1 MKSGLF
7 ILIVCLLFPAY
18 VCADTSKHALE
29 ENRKLLHSLDSLLEQ
44 QDLFVRVKEE
54 RIKQLKM
61 QYSRVKDVK
70 ELYAMNRMVY
80 LEYRVY
86 DADSALHYINKNIQL
101 AQQTNNRTWEVVSL
115 LEQSFVLTSSG
126 LLTEALKAVS
136 DIQPEELPQNLRSEY
151 FGRLCTLY
159 SRLRDYSSENSQLSE
174 HYNNLQK
181 AFRDS
186 VYLTATPDELR
197 YWNCRAWLYLGTPEI
212 EPVKQAFEENKQT
225 LSNDSR
231 KYSIATYNLSA
242 IYRSE
247 NNESKYLENLILSAM
262 ADIRSVNGDI
272 GSLQEIA
279 EYLFKHGEIDR
290 AYNYILYCSQ
300 KAMLFHNRVR
310 IVKMSHLQN
319 QIYKAYQEQSRTQQK
334 RLQASLIAVSF
345 LFLVLIGAFLF
356 IRKQMRRLK
365 EANLKLDSTNQKL
378 SVNMDALS
386 TAHQRLEEVNMQL
399 KDLNTQLQEVNDQ
412 LRESNYV
419 KEEYIGYVFN
429 ICSTYISKLEEF
441 RKNINRK
448 LKVGQIEDVKA
459 ITDSS
464 ATASNEL
471 KEFYQNFDTIF
482 LHLYP
487 DFVGDFNA
495 LLLPEERIELKEG
508 ELLNTE
514 LRIHALIRLGI
525 TDSVKIADFLHCSAQ
540 TVYNNRLR
548 TRNKIHY
555 PERRF
560 YKCSE
565 KARKIQSVSPALYY
579 RFHLKSLLPSLSF
592 SENNTNNQAFIHF
605 NSLLRLFTSQSKQPL
620 LRIPLPQRSKLKT
633 YVNY

>member
-319 QIYKAYQEQSRTQQK
+319 QVYKAYQEQSRTQQK

-378 SVNMDALS
+378 SVKMDALS

-459 ITDSS
+459 MTDSS

-548 TRNKIHY
+548 TRNKSII
-555 PERRF
+555 PKEDF
-560 YKCSE
+560 INAVKKLGKYK
-565 KARKIQSVSPALYY
+565 A
-579 RFHLKSLLPSLSF
+579 
-592 SENNTNNQAFIHF
+592 
-605 NSLLRLFTSQSKQPL
+605 
-620 LRIPLPQRSKLKT
+620 
-633 YVNY
+633 

>member
-345 LFLVLIGAFLF
+345 LFLVLIGALLF

-487 DFVGDFNA
+487 DFVDDFNA

-548 TRNKIHY
+548 TRNKSII
-555 PERRF
+555 PKEDF
-560 YKCSE
+560 INAVKKLGKYK
-565 KARKIQSVSPALYY
+565 A
-579 RFHLKSLLPSLSF
+579 
-592 SENNTNNQAFIHF
+592 
-605 NSLLRLFTSQSKQPL
+605 
-620 LRIPLPQRSKLKT
+620 
-633 YVNY
+633 

>member
-7 ILIVCLLFPAY
+7 ILIVCLLFPTY

-101 AQQTNNRTWEVVSL
+101 AQQTDNRTWEVVSL

-386 TAHQRLEEVNMQL
+386 TAHQRLEEANMQL

-429 ICSTYISKLEEF
+429 ICSTY
-441 RKNINRK
+441 INRK

-548 TRNKIHY
+548 TRNKSII
-555 PERRF
+555 PKEDF
-560 YKCSE
+560 INAVKKLGKYK
-565 KARKIQSVSPALYY
+565 A
-579 RFHLKSLLPSLSF
+579 
-592 SENNTNNQAFIHF
+592 
-605 NSLLRLFTSQSKQPL
+605 
-620 LRIPLPQRSKLKT
+620 
-633 YVNY
+633 

>member
-459 ITDSS
+459 TTDSS

-548 TRNKIHY
+548 TRNKSII
-555 PERRF
+555 PKEDF
-560 YKCSE
+560 INAVKKLGKYK
-565 KARKIQSVSPALYY
+565 A
-579 RFHLKSLLPSLSF
+579 
-592 SENNTNNQAFIHF
+592 
-605 NSLLRLFTSQSKQPL
+605 
-620 LRIPLPQRSKLKT
+620 
-633 YVNY
+633 

>member
-181 AFRDS
+181 TFRDS

-345 LFLVLIGAFLF
+345 LFLVLIGALLF

-386 TAHQRLEEVNMQL
+386 TAHQRLEEVNIQL

-459 ITDSS
+459 MTDSS

-487 DFVGDFNA
+487 DFVDDFNA

-548 TRNKIHY
+548 TRNKSII
-555 PERRF
+555 PKEDF
-560 YKCSE
+560 INAVKKLGKYK
-565 KARKIQSVSPALYY
+565 A
-579 RFHLKSLLPSLSF
+579 
-592 SENNTNNQAFIHF
+592 
-605 NSLLRLFTSQSKQPL
+605 
-620 LRIPLPQRSKLKT
+620 
-633 YVNY
+633 

>member
-386 TAHQRLEEVNMQL
+386 TAHQRLEEVNIQL

-459 ITDSS
+459 MTDSS

-487 DFVGDFNA
+487 DFVDDFNA

-548 TRNKIHY
+548 TRNKSII
-555 PERRF
+555 PKEDF
-560 YKCSE
+560 INAVKKLGKYK
-565 KARKIQSVSPALYY
+565 A
-579 RFHLKSLLPSLSF
+579 
-592 SENNTNNQAFIHF
+592 
-605 NSLLRLFTSQSKQPL
+605 
-620 LRIPLPQRSKLKT
+620 
-633 YVNY
+633 

>member
-231 KYSIATYNLSA
+231 KYSIATYHLSA

-441 RKNINRK
+441 RKSINRK
-448 LKVGQIEDVKA
+448 LKVGQIYYLKTM
-459 ITDSS
+459 TDSS

-548 TRNKIHY
+548 TRNKSII
-555 PERRF
+555 PKEDF
-560 YKCSE
+560 INAVKKLGKYK
-565 KARKIQSVSPALYY
+565 A
-579 RFHLKSLLPSLSF
+579 
-592 SENNTNNQAFIHF
+592 
-605 NSLLRLFTSQSKQPL
+605 
-620 LRIPLPQRSKLKT
+620 
-633 YVNY
+633 

>member
-159 SRLRDYSSENSQLSE
+159 ARLRDYSSENSQLSE

-319 QIYKAYQEQSRTQQK
+319 QVYKAYQEQSRTQQK

-459 ITDSS
+459 MTDSS
-464 ATASNEL
+464 TTASNEL

-487 DFVGDFNA
+487 NFVGDFNA

-548 TRNKIHY
+548 TRNKSII
-555 PERRF
+555 PKEDF
-560 YKCSE
+560 INAVKKLGKYK
-565 KARKIQSVSPALYY
+565 A
-579 RFHLKSLLPSLSF
+579 
-592 SENNTNNQAFIHF
+592 
-605 NSLLRLFTSQSKQPL
+605 
-620 LRIPLPQRSKLKT
+620 
-633 YVNY
+633 

>member
-319 QIYKAYQEQSRTQQK
+319 QIYKAYQEQNRTQQK

-459 ITDSS
+459 MTDSS

-548 TRNKIHY
+548 TRNKSII
-555 PERRF
+555 PKEDF
-560 YKCSE
+560 INAVKKLGKYK
-565 KARKIQSVSPALYY
+565 A
-579 RFHLKSLLPSLSF
+579 
-592 SENNTNNQAFIHF
+592 
-605 NSLLRLFTSQSKQPL
+605 
-620 LRIPLPQRSKLKT
+620 
-633 YVNY
+633 

>member
-61 QYSRVKDVK
+61 QYSRVKDIK

-181 AFRDS
+181 TFRDS

-345 LFLVLIGAFLF
+345 LFLVLIGALLF

-487 DFVGDFNA
+487 DFVDDFNA

-548 TRNKIHY
+548 TRNKSII
-555 PERRF
+555 PKEDF
-560 YKCSE
+560 INAVKKLGKYK
-565 KARKIQSVSPALYY
+565 A
-579 RFHLKSLLPSLSF
+579 
-592 SENNTNNQAFIHF
+592 
-605 NSLLRLFTSQSKQPL
+605 
-620 LRIPLPQRSKLKT
+620 
-633 YVNY
+633 

>member
-1 MKSGLF
+1 MKSDLF

-18 VCADTSKHALE
+18 ACADTSKHALE

-247 NNESKYLENLILSAM
+247 NNDSKYLENLILSAM

-356 IRKQMRRLK
+356 IRKQMHRLK

-459 ITDSS
+459 MTDSS

-540 TVYNNRLR
+540 TVDNNRLR
-548 TRNKIHY
+548 TRNKSII
-555 PERRF
+555 PKEDF
-560 YKCSE
+560 INAVKKLGKYK
-565 KARKIQSVSPALYY
+565 A
-579 RFHLKSLLPSLSF
+579 
-592 SENNTNNQAFIHF
+592 
-605 NSLLRLFTSQSKQPL
+605 
-620 LRIPLPQRSKLKT
+620 
-633 YVNY
+633 

>member
-345 LFLVLIGAFLF
+345 LFLVLIGALLF

-365 EANLKLDSTNQKL
+365 DANLKLDNTNQKL

-459 ITDSS
+459 MTDSS

-548 TRNKIHY
+548 TRNKSII
-555 PERRF
+555 PKEDF
-560 YKCSE
+560 INAVKKLGKYK
-565 KARKIQSVSPALYY
+565 A
-579 RFHLKSLLPSLSF
+579 
-592 SENNTNNQAFIHF
+592 
-605 NSLLRLFTSQSKQPL
+605 
-620 LRIPLPQRSKLKT
+620 
-633 YVNY
+633 

>member
-1 MKSGLF
+1 MKSDLF

-18 VCADTSKHALE
+18 ACADTSKHALE

-86 DADSALHYINKNIQL
+86 DAASALHYINKNIQL

-247 NNESKYLENLILSAM
+247 NNDSKYLENLILSAM

-319 QIYKAYQEQSRTQQK
+319 QTYKAYQEQSRTQQK

-356 IRKQMRRLK
+356 IRKQMHRLK

-459 ITDSS
+459 MTDSS

-548 TRNKIHY
+548 TRNKSII
-555 PERRF
+555 PKEDF
-560 YKCSE
+560 INAVKKLGKYK
-565 KARKIQSVSPALYY
+565 A
-579 RFHLKSLLPSLSF
+579 
-592 SENNTNNQAFIHF
+592 
-605 NSLLRLFTSQSKQPL
+605 
-620 LRIPLPQRSKLKT
+620 
-633 YVNY
+633 

>member
-197 YWNCRAWLYLGTPEI
+197 YWNCRAWLYMGTPEI

-345 LFLVLIGAFLF
+345 LILVLIGAFLF

-386 TAHQRLEEVNMQL
+386 TAHQRLEEVNIQL

-459 ITDSS
+459 MTDSS

-548 TRNKIHY
+548 TRNKSII
-555 PERRF
+555 PKEDF
-560 YKCSE
+560 INAVKKLGKYK
-565 KARKIQSVSPALYY
+565 A
-579 RFHLKSLLPSLSF
+579 
-592 SENNTNNQAFIHF
+592 
-605 NSLLRLFTSQSKQPL
+605 
-620 LRIPLPQRSKLKT
+620 
-633 YVNY
+633 

>member
-319 QIYKAYQEQSRTQQK
+319 QVYKAYQEQSRTQQK

-345 LFLVLIGAFLF
+345 LFLVLIGALLF
-356 IRKQMRRLK
+356 IHKQMRRLK
-365 EANLKLDSTNQKL
+365 EANLKLDNTNQKL

-459 ITDSS
+459 MTDSS

-548 TRNKIHY
+548 TRNKSII
-555 PERRF
+555 PKEDF
-560 YKCSE
+560 INAVKKLGKYK
-565 KARKIQSVSPALYY
+565 A
-579 RFHLKSLLPSLSF
+579 
-592 SENNTNNQAFIHF
+592 
-605 NSLLRLFTSQSKQPL
+605 
-620 LRIPLPQRSKLKT
+620 
-633 YVNY
+633 

>member
-7 ILIVCLLFPAY
+7 ILIVCLLFPTY

-29 ENRKLLHSLDSLLEQ
+29 ENRKLLHSLDSLQEQ

-101 AQQTNNRTWEVVSL
+101 AQQTDNRTWEVVSL

-386 TAHQRLEEVNMQL
+386 TAHQRLEEANMQL

-548 TRNKIHY
+548 TRNKSII
-555 PERRF
+555 PKEDF
-560 YKCSE
+560 INAVKKLGKYK
-565 KARKIQSVSPALYY
+565 A
-579 RFHLKSLLPSLSF
+579 
-592 SENNTNNQAFIHF
+592 
-605 NSLLRLFTSQSKQPL
+605 
-620 LRIPLPQRSKLKT
+620 
-633 YVNY
+633 

>member
-7 ILIVCLLFPAY
+7 ILIVCLLFPTY

-386 TAHQRLEEVNMQL
+386 TAHQRLEEANMQL

-459 ITDSS
+459 MTDSS

-548 TRNKIHY
+548 TRNKSII
-555 PERRF
+555 PKEDF
-560 YKCSE
+560 INAVKKLGKYK
-565 KARKIQSVSPALYY
+565 A
-579 RFHLKSLLPSLSF
+579 
-592 SENNTNNQAFIHF
+592 
-605 NSLLRLFTSQSKQPL
+605 
-620 LRIPLPQRSKLKT
+620 
-633 YVNY
+633 

>member
-44 QDLFVRVKEE
+44 QVLFVRVKEE

-126 LLTEALKAVS
+126 LLTEALKAVT

-197 YWNCRAWLYLGTPEI
+197 YWNCRAWLYMGTPEI

-386 TAHQRLEEVNMQL
+386 TAHQRLEEVNIQL

-459 ITDSS
+459 MTDSS

-548 TRNKIHY
+548 TRNKSII
-555 PERRF
+555 PKEDF
-560 YKCSE
+560 INAVKKLGKYK
-565 KARKIQSVSPALYY
+565 A
-579 RFHLKSLLPSLSF
+579 
-592 SENNTNNQAFIHF
+592 
-605 NSLLRLFTSQSKQPL
+605 
-620 LRIPLPQRSKLKT
+620 
-633 YVNY
+633 

>member
-7 ILIVCLLFPAY
+7 ILIICLLFPAY

-61 QYSRVKDVK
+61 QYSRVKEVK

-197 YWNCRAWLYLGTPEI
+197 YWNCRAWLYLGTPKI

-356 IRKQMRRLK
+356 IRKQMHRLK

-412 LRESNYV
+412 LRESTYV

-548 TRNKIHY
+548 TRNKSII
-555 PERRF
+555 PKEDF
-560 YKCSE
+560 INAVKKLGKYK
-565 KARKIQSVSPALYY
+565 A
-579 RFHLKSLLPSLSF
+579 
-592 SENNTNNQAFIHF
+592 
-605 NSLLRLFTSQSKQPL
+605 
-620 LRIPLPQRSKLKT
+620 
-633 YVNY
+633 

>member
-7 ILIVCLLFPAY
+7 ILIVCLLFPTY

-101 AQQTNNRTWEVVSL
+101 AQQTDNRTWEVVSL

-136 DIQPEELPQNLRSEY
+136 DIRPEELPQNLRSEY

-159 SRLRDYSSENSQLSE
+159 SRLRDYSSENFQLSE
-174 HYNNLQK
+174 YYNDLQK

-459 ITDSS
+459 MTDSS

-548 TRNKIHY
+548 TRNKSII
-555 PERRF
+555 PKEDF
-560 YKCSE
+560 INAVKKLGKYK
-565 KARKIQSVSPALYY
+565 A
-579 RFHLKSLLPSLSF
+579 
-592 SENNTNNQAFIHF
+592 
-605 NSLLRLFTSQSKQPL
+605 
-620 LRIPLPQRSKLKT
+620 
-633 YVNY
+633 

>member
-1 MKSGLF
+1 MKSDLF
-7 ILIVCLLFPAY
+7 ILIICLLFPAY
-18 VCADTSKHALE
+18 ACADTSKHALE

-159 SRLRDYSSENSQLSE
+159 SRMRDYSSENSQLSE

-247 NNESKYLENLILSAM
+247 NNDSKYLENLILSAM

-459 ITDSS
+459 MTDSS

-487 DFVGDFNA
+487 DFVSDFNA

-548 TRNKIHY
+548 TRNKSII
-555 PERRF
+555 PKEDF
-560 YKCSE
+560 INAVKKLGKYK
-565 KARKIQSVSPALYY
+565 A
-579 RFHLKSLLPSLSF
+579 
-592 SENNTNNQAFIHF
+592 
-605 NSLLRLFTSQSKQPL
+605 
-620 LRIPLPQRSKLKT
+620 
-633 YVNY
+633 

>member
-399 KDLNTQLQEVNDQ
+399 KDSNTQLQEVNDQ

-441 RKNINRK
+441 RKSINRK
-448 LKVGQIEDVKA
+448 LKVGQIEDVKTM
-459 ITDSS
+459 TDSS

-525 TDSVKIADFLHCSAQ
+525 TDSVKIADFLHYSAQ

-548 TRNKIHY
+548 TRNKSII
-555 PERRF
+555 PKEDF
-560 YKCSE
+560 INAVKKLGKYK
-565 KARKIQSVSPALYY
+565 A
-579 RFHLKSLLPSLSF
+579 
-592 SENNTNNQAFIHF
+592 
-605 NSLLRLFTSQSKQPL
+605 
-620 LRIPLPQRSKLKT
+620 
-633 YVNY
+633 

>member
-197 YWNCRAWLYLGTPEI
+197 YWNCRAWLYMGTPEI

-386 TAHQRLEEVNMQL
+386 TAHQRLEEVNIQL

-441 RKNINRK
+441 RKNINRQ
-448 LKVGQIEDVKA
+448 LTAGQIEDVKA
-459 ITDSS
+459 MTDSS

-548 TRNKIHY
+548 TRNKSII
-555 PERRF
+555 PKEDF
-560 YKCSE
+560 INAVKKLGKYK
-565 KARKIQSVSPALYY
+565 A
-579 RFHLKSLLPSLSF
+579 
-592 SENNTNNQAFIHF
+592 
-605 NSLLRLFTSQSKQPL
+605 
-620 LRIPLPQRSKLKT
+620 
-633 YVNY
+633 

>member
-70 ELYAMNRMVY
+70 ELYTMNRMVY

-197 YWNCRAWLYLGTPEI
+197 YWNCRAWLYMGTPEI

-386 TAHQRLEEVNMQL
+386 TAHQRLEEVNIQL

-459 ITDSS
+459 MTDSS

-548 TRNKIHY
+548 TRNKSII
-555 PERRF
+555 PKEDF
-560 YKCSE
+560 INAVKKLGKYK
-565 KARKIQSVSPALYY
+565 A
-579 RFHLKSLLPSLSF
+579 
-592 SENNTNNQAFIHF
+592 
-605 NSLLRLFTSQSKQPL
+605 
-620 LRIPLPQRSKLKT
+620 
-633 YVNY
+633 

>member
-345 LFLVLIGAFLF
+345 LFLVLIGALLF

-365 EANLKLDSTNQKL
+365 EAYLKLDSTNQKL

-548 TRNKIHY
+548 TRNKSIISK
-555 PERRF
+555 EDF
-560 YKCSE
+560 INAVKKLGKYK
-565 KARKIQSVSPALYY
+565 A
-579 RFHLKSLLPSLSF
+579 
-592 SENNTNNQAFIHF
+592 
-605 NSLLRLFTSQSKQPL
+605 
-620 LRIPLPQRSKLKT
+620 
-633 YVNY
+633 

>member
-101 AQQTNNRTWEVVSL
+101 AQQTNNCTWEVVSL

-548 TRNKIHY
+548 TRNKSII
-555 PERRF
+555 PKEDF
-560 YKCSE
+560 INAVKKLGKYK
-565 KARKIQSVSPALYY
+565 A
-579 RFHLKSLLPSLSF
+579 
-592 SENNTNNQAFIHF
+592 
-605 NSLLRLFTSQSKQPL
+605 
-620 LRIPLPQRSKLKT
+620 
-633 YVNY
+633 

>member
-1 MKSGLF
+1 MKSDLF

-18 VCADTSKHALE
+18 ACADTSKHALE

-247 NNESKYLENLILSAM
+247 NNDSKYLENLILSAM

-310 IVKMSHLQN
+310 IVQMSHLHN
-319 QIYKAYQEQSRTQQK
+319 PIYTASHAPSRTQQK

-356 IRKQMRRLK
+356 IRKQMHRLK

-459 ITDSS
+459 MTDSS

-548 TRNKIHY
+548 TRNKSII
-555 PERRF
+555 PKEDF
-560 YKCSE
+560 INAVKKLGKYK
-565 KARKIQSVSPALYY
+565 A
-579 RFHLKSLLPSLSF
+579 
-592 SENNTNNQAFIHF
+592 
-605 NSLLRLFTSQSKQPL
+605 
-620 LRIPLPQRSKLKT
+620 
-633 YVNY
+633 

>member
-1 MKSGLF
+1 MKSDLF

-18 VCADTSKHALE
+18 ACADTSKHALE

-247 NNESKYLENLILSAM
+247 NNDSKYLENLILSAM

-356 IRKQMRRLK
+356 IRKQMHRLK

-412 LRESNYV
+412 LRASNYV

-459 ITDSS
+459 MTDSS

-548 TRNKIHY
+548 TRNKSII
-555 PERRF
+555 PKEDF
-560 YKCSE
+560 INAVKKLGKYK
-565 KARKIQSVSPALYY
+565 A
-579 RFHLKSLLPSLSF
+579 
-592 SENNTNNQAFIHF
+592 
-605 NSLLRLFTSQSKQPL
+605 
-620 LRIPLPQRSKLKT
+620 
-633 YVNY
+633 

>member
-319 QIYKAYQEQSRTQQK
+319 QINKAYQEQSRTQQK

-419 KEEYIGYVFN
+419 KEEYSGYVFN

-459 ITDSS
+459 MTDSS

-471 KEFYQNFDTIF
+471 KEFCQNFDTIF

-548 TRNKIHY
+548 TRNKSII
-555 PERRF
+555 PKEDF
-560 YKCSE
+560 INAVKKLGKYK
-565 KARKIQSVSPALYY
+565 A
-579 RFHLKSLLPSLSF
+579 
-592 SENNTNNQAFIHF
+592 
-605 NSLLRLFTSQSKQPL
+605 
-620 LRIPLPQRSKLKT
+620 
-633 YVNY
+633 

>member
-197 YWNCRAWLYLGTPEI
+197 YWNCRAWLYLGTPKI

-386 TAHQRLEEVNMQL
+386 TAHQRLEEVNIQL

-548 TRNKIHY
+548 TRNKSII
-555 PERRF
+555 PKEDF
-560 YKCSE
+560 INAVKKLGKYK
-565 KARKIQSVSPALYY
+565 A
-579 RFHLKSLLPSLSF
+579 
-592 SENNTNNQAFIHF
+592 
-605 NSLLRLFTSQSKQPL
+605 
-620 LRIPLPQRSKLKT
+620 
-633 YVNY
+633 

>member
-345 LFLVLIGAFLF
+345 LFLVLIGALLF

-386 TAHQRLEEVNMQL
+386 TAHQRLEEANMQL

-548 TRNKIHY
+548 TRNKSIISK
-555 PERRF
+555 EDF
-560 YKCSE
+560 INAVKKLGKYK
-565 KARKIQSVSPALYY
+565 A
-579 RFHLKSLLPSLSF
+579 
-592 SENNTNNQAFIHF
+592 
-605 NSLLRLFTSQSKQPL
+605 
-620 LRIPLPQRSKLKT
+620 
-633 YVNY
+633 

>member
-44 QDLFVRVKEE
+44 QDLFVRVKEK

-197 YWNCRAWLYLGTPEI
+197 YWNCRAWLYMGTPEI

-386 TAHQRLEEVNMQL
+386 TAHQRLEEANMQL

-459 ITDSS
+459 MTDSS

-548 TRNKIHY
+548 TRNKSII
-555 PERRF
+555 PKEDF
-560 YKCSE
+560 INAVKKLGKYK
-565 KARKIQSVSPALYY
+565 A
-579 RFHLKSLLPSLSF
+579 
-592 SENNTNNQAFIHF
+592 
-605 NSLLRLFTSQSKQPL
+605 
-620 LRIPLPQRSKLKT
+620 
-633 YVNY
+633 

>member
-7 ILIVCLLFPAY
+7 ILIVCLLFPTY

-386 TAHQRLEEVNMQL
+386 TAHQRLEEANMQL

-548 TRNKIHY
+548 TRNKSII
-555 PERRF
+555 PKEDF
-560 YKCSE
+560 INAVKKLGKYK
-565 KARKIQSVSPALYY
+565 A
-579 RFHLKSLLPSLSF
+579 
-592 SENNTNNQAFIHF
+592 
-605 NSLLRLFTSQSKQPL
+605 
-620 LRIPLPQRSKLKT
+620 
-633 YVNY
+633 

>member
-290 AYNYILYCSQ
+290 AYNYILYCSP

-345 LFLVLIGAFLF
+345 LFLVLIGALLF

-365 EANLKLDSTNQKL
+365 EANLKLDNTNQKL

-459 ITDSS
+459 MTDSS

-548 TRNKIHY
+548 TRNKSII
-555 PERRF
+555 PKEDF
-560 YKCSE
+560 INAVKKLGKYK
-565 KARKIQSVSPALYY
+565 A
-579 RFHLKSLLPSLSF
+579 
-592 SENNTNNQAFIHF
+592 
-605 NSLLRLFTSQSKQPL
+605 
-620 LRIPLPQRSKLKT
+620 
-633 YVNY
+633 

>member
-279 EYLFKHGEIDR
+279 EYLFKHVEIDR

-319 QIYKAYQEQSRTQQK
+319 QVYKAYQEQSRTQQK

-459 ITDSS
+459 MTDSS
-464 ATASNEL
+464 TTASNEL

-487 DFVGDFNA
+487 NFVGDFNA

-548 TRNKIHY
+548 TRNKSII
-555 PERRF
+555 PKEDF
-560 YKCSE
+560 INAVKKLGKYK
-565 KARKIQSVSPALYY
+565 A
-579 RFHLKSLLPSLSF
+579 
-592 SENNTNNQAFIHF
+592 
-605 NSLLRLFTSQSKQPL
+605 
-620 LRIPLPQRSKLKT
+620 
-633 YVNY
+633 

>member
-18 VCADTSKHALE
+18 ACADTSKHALE

-54 RIKQLKM
+54 RIQQLKM

-70 ELYAMNRMVY
+70 ELYAMNRMIY

-136 DIQPEELPQNLRSEY
+136 DIRPEELPQNLRSEY

-159 SRLRDYSSENSQLSE
+159 SRLRDYSSENFQLSE
-174 HYNNLQK
+174 YYNDLQK

-459 ITDSS
+459 MTDSS

-525 TDSVKIADFLHCSAQ
+525 TDSVKIADFLHCSTQ

-548 TRNKIHY
+548 TRNKSII
-555 PERRF
+555 PKEDF
-560 YKCSE
+560 INAVKKLGKYK
-565 KARKIQSVSPALYY
+565 A
-579 RFHLKSLLPSLSF
+579 
-592 SENNTNNQAFIHF
+592 
-605 NSLLRLFTSQSKQPL
+605 
-620 LRIPLPQRSKLKT
+620 
-633 YVNY
+633 

>member
-197 YWNCRAWLYLGTPEI
+197 YWNCRAWLYMGTPEI

-334 RLQASLIAVSF
+334 RLQASRIAVSF

-386 TAHQRLEEVNMQL
+386 TAHQRLEEVNIQL

-459 ITDSS
+459 MTDSS

-548 TRNKIHY
+548 TRNKSII
-555 PERRF
+555 PKEDF
-560 YKCSE
+560 INAVKKLGKYK
-565 KARKIQSVSPALYY
+565 A
-579 RFHLKSLLPSLSF
+579 
-592 SENNTNNQAFIHF
+592 
-605 NSLLRLFTSQSKQPL
+605 
-620 LRIPLPQRSKLKT
+620 
-633 YVNY
+633 